1 MKERSLSTS
10 VINEREIERRTREE
24 PKLFGPREYKGCIV
38 CPVPIALKRLYDPES
53 TILPTMRIVHRIPHM
68 LYYNITNYFLNK

>member
-1 MKERSLSTS
+1 
-10 VINEREIERRTREE
+10 VINEREIGCEEREGNE
-24 PKLFGPREYKGCIV
+24 NYLDPENKGCIV

-53 TILPTMRIVHRIPHM
+53 TILPTMRIVRRIPHM